1 MYFVS
6 RQIYWGVEPEDSHV
20 VEIAHGGRDYA
31 NPDMLVPK
39 YADEGSEFE
48 NPVEA
53 VEAAL
58 AIAEQWKYDAPTI
71 KINIAHGFTG
81 GGTLPFEPESE
92 KELRTW
98 AAEAWETLPKC
109 HYCGKVLGKTKY
121 HITEDPDLGEFC
133 SEYCA
138 ETAARELEE
147 SLEVDDD

>member
-1 MYFVS
+1 
-6 RQIYWGVEPEDSHV
+6 V

-58 AIAEQWKYDAPTI
+58 AIAEQWKHDNPNI
-71 KINIAHGFTG
+71 KINIAHGFTA
-81 GGTLPFEPESE
+81 GGTLPFEPNTE

-98 AAEAWETLPKC
+98 AAKAWESLPKC
-109 HYCGKVLGKTKY
+109 QYCGAVLGKTKY
-121 HITEDPDLGEFC
+121 HLTEYPDLGEFC

-138 ETAARELEE
+138 EEKARRLQENMEE
-147 SLEVDDD
+147 DHA